1 MSKLTDYMQKVIDD
15 QKTLREMLE
24 PPDYIQRML
33 EEQENLRK
41 MIEPAY
47 HIQQILDEQDS
58 FQKMLEPPDYIQR
71 MLDEQEN
78 FRKMGH
84 PSYHIQKIIDEQ
96 DSLRKTLEPADHIQ
110 KMVEEQE
117 RLRNMIE
124 PPDYIKEI
132 IEKQETFR
140 SLFVSKGAAT
150 NAFQALINQEA
161 FNFLDV
167 TEKIKSLAQ
176 ELSIP
181 KFQIGIDGSLS
192 LENQSMNVSELSIEV
207 STFFEKIS
215 EGRSIEEALS
225 RLARLK
231 KPAQAIAIWILNH
244 IIVAF
249 FVSVMAGLFTPS
261 IQSILDSVPLRSRRE
276 VTHAIKN
283 LPSEIDVEEDK
294 GYRVVTAETLNLRQ
308 KPKIKSRVIKKL
320 KRGKLVRIIQKKKNW
335 TKVEVEFSDSP
346 DAIEGWVATRYIIPL
361 KR

>member
-1 MSKLTDYMQKVIDD
+1 MSKLTDYMQKVIDE

-24 PPDYIQRML
+24 PPDYRYIQRML

-47 HIQQILDEQDS
+47 HIQQILDEQ
-58 FQKMLEPPDYIQR
+58 E
-71 MLDEQEN
+71 
-78 FRKMGH
+78 
-84 PSYHIQKIIDEQ
+84 
-96 DSLRKTLEPADHIQ
+96 SLRKMLEPADHIQ

-132 IEKQETFR
+132 IEEQETFR

-150 NAFQALINQEA
+150 NAFQTLINQEA

-207 STFFEKIS
+207 VHFSKKSQKTVQLKMLF
-215 EGRSIEEALS
+215 
-225 RLARLK
+225 LA
-231 KPAQAIAIWILNH
+231 
-244 IIVAF
+244 
-249 FVSVMAGLFTPS
+249 
-261 IQSILDSVPLRSRRE
+261 
-276 VTHAIKN
+276 
-283 LPSEIDVEEDK
+283 
-294 GYRVVTAETLNLRQ
+294 
-308 KPKIKSRVIKKL
+308 
-320 KRGKLVRIIQKKKNW
+320 
-335 TKVEVEFSDSP
+335 
-346 DAIEGWVATRYIIPL
+346 
-361 KR
+361 